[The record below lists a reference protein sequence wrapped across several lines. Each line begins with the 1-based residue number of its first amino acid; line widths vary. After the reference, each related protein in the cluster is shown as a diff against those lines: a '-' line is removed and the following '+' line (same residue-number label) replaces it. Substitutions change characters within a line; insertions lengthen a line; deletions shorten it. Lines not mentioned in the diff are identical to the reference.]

1 MPKTPSSRPV
11 RKPAA
16 RKTAVRKRART
27 TPATTRKTPV
37 KKKTPEK
44 KTPARAAKATKTPK
58 CAVRKTPARES
69 AAKKPA
75 AKKSPARKAAPA
87 PAPKRARAVVLNA
100 HPANVVFE
108 KGDTAAA
115 AALARRAA
123 KMPARVR
130 NRRSAVDRLS
140 DPPPGE
146 ESAATLLHRIGGTIE
161 RELCRIETIVSGRD
175 AGARRGEAESRAR
188 VLASLARTLKE
199 VKRLRDEAAQ
209 EESAKDADDDA
220 VPRDL
225 DEFRRVLSQ
234 RLDEM
239 VAGRAPLPAGDDEPR

>member
-11 RKPAA
+11 RKTAA
-16 RKTAVRKRART
+16 RKASVRKT
-27 TPATTRKTPV
+27 T
-37 KKKTPEK
+37 EK
-44 KTPARAAKATKTPK
+44 KTKTLARAAKTTKP
-58 CAVRKTPARES
+58 PAPL
-69 AAKKPA
+69 AKKA
-75 AKKSPARKAAPA
+75 LARKPA
-87 PAPKRARAVVLNA
+87 TTAAPKRARAIVLNE

-115 AALARRAA
+115 AALVRRAA

-130 NRRSAVDRLS
+130 KRRSAVDRLD
-140 DPPPGE
+140 DPQPGE
-146 ESAATLLHRIGGTIE
+146 ESAATLVHRLGGTIE

-209 EESAKDADDDA
+209 EESAKDADDDD

-239 VAGRAPLPAGDDEPR
+239 VAGRAPLPAGDDEPQ

>member
-1 MPKTPSSRPV
+1 
-11 RKPAA
+11 
-16 RKTAVRKRART
+16 
-27 TPATTRKTPV
+27 
-37 KKKTPEK
+37 
-44 KTPARAAKATKTPK
+44 
-58 CAVRKTPARES
+58 
-69 AAKKPA
+69 
-75 AKKSPARKAAPA
+75 
-87 PAPKRARAVVLNA
+87 VLNE

-108 KGDTAAA
+108 TDDTAAA
-115 AALARRAA
+115 EALAQRAA
-123 KMPARVR
+123 RTPVR
-130 NRRSAVDRLS
+130 IKNRRSAVDRLD

-146 ESAATLLHRIGGTIE
+146 ESAAALVQRIGGTIE
-161 RELCRIETIVSGRD
+161 RELGRIETIVSGRD

-225 DEFRRVLSQ
+225 DEFRRVLSR

-239 VAGRAPLPAGDDEPR
+239 VAGRARLPAGDDEPE

>member
-1 MPKTPSSRPV
+1 MPKTPSSRSV
-11 RKPAA
+11 RKTAA
-16 RKTAVRKRART
+16 RKASVRKTTEKKTKTLARA
-27 TPATTRKTPV
+27 AKTTRTPPRAV
-37 KKKTPEK
+37 K
-44 KTPARAAKATKTPK
+44 KTPACKAATKT
-58 CAVRKTPARES
+58 S
-69 AAKKPA
+69 L
-75 AKKSPARKAAPA
+75 ARKAASD
-87 PAPKRARAVVLNA
+87 PAPKRARAAVLNE

-130 NRRSAVDRLS
+130 KRRSAVDRLD
-140 DPPPGE
+140 DPQAGE
-146 ESAATLLHRIGGTIE
+146 ESAATLVHRLGGTIE

-239 VAGRAPLPAGDDEPR
+239 VAGRAPLPAGDDEPQ

>member
-1 MPKTPSSRPV
+1 MPKTPLSRSV
-11 RKPAA
+11 KKPAA
-16 RKTAVRKRART
+16 
-27 TPATTRKTPV
+27 RKTPV
-37 KKKTPEK
+37 KKKTPAK
-44 KTPARAAKATKTPK
+44 KTKTPARAAKTTRALSR
-58 CAVRKTPARES
+58 AVRKTPAR
-69 AAKKPA
+69 KPA

-87 PAPKRARAVVLNA
+87 AAPKRARAVVLNA

-146 ESAATLLHRIGGTIE
+146 ASAATLLHRLSGTVE

-239 VAGRAPLPAGDDEPR
+239 VAGRAPLPAGDDEPW